1 MMKRNKVVFRL
12 VSLLAVMSLLVGAS
26 DCSGVTSGDTSGDA
40 TGDAAERANSDNR
53 TSSSVETELDLAQ
66 PFAEDPSFEG
76 ELGPLALDVQS
87 DRRDFSAIPLNVTLT
102 NTTSSDV
109 TAVQFTVKLV
119 VQEGEVMPTPDQ
131 DLVLSVT
138 ASKGGC
144 EELDASPSTTTVNC
158 ALETISPGADANVQ
172 IVVSGT
178 FRLSV
183 TMSLDAAGG

>member
-1 MMKRNKVVFRL
+1 MMKRNKVVSRL
-12 VSLLAVMSLLVGAS
+12 VSLFAVVSLLVGAA
-26 DCSGVTSGDTSGDA
+26 DCSGDTSGDA
-40 TGDAAERANSDNR
+40 TGDAAERANGKER

-66 PFAEDPSFEG
+66 PFAEHPSFEG

-109 TAVQFTVKLV
+109 TDVRFTVKLV

-131 DLVLSVT
+131 DLVRSVT
-138 ASKGGC
+138 ASQGGC
-144 EELDASPSTTTVNC
+144 EELDASSSTTTVNC
-158 ALETISPGADANVQ
+158 ALETISPAADANVQ
-172 IVVSGT
+172 IVVSGA